1 MSARDRFR
9 RPRDQIRNN
18 PGDFR
23 SDLGVYWECLLRRA
37 IADRFRSGQAQGTTA
52 GQVENGSA
60 IQSAADRNPI
70 ALASFPNGATD
81 GFLEVEMRQHKRYGA
96 VGLFLGALMLLGM
109 GSLLSACGT
118 VAGAGQ
124 DVSAIGNTVTGGANQ
139 TQRATGAP

>member
-1 MSARDRFR
+1 
-9 RPRDQIRNN
+9 
-18 PGDFR
+18 
-23 SDLGVYWECLLRRA
+23 
-37 IADRFRSGQAQGTTA
+37 
-52 GQVENGSA
+52 
-60 IQSAADRNPI
+60 
-70 ALASFPNGATD
+70 
-81 GFLEVEMRQHKRYGA
+81 MRQHKRHGA